1 MGDGR
6 RARLKARVTIG
17 RRRAHGPRRAIRAS
31 CPAPLKL
38 TRATRPGSRLALT
51 QELRRD
57 PTHMLELEAD
67 RLRIFQVLRAE
78 DAGSGDAACGA
89 MAHAPR

>member
-1 MGDGR
+1 
-6 RARLKARVTIG
+6 
-17 RRRAHGPRRAIRAS
+17 
-31 CPAPLKL
+31 
-38 TRATRPGSRLALT
+38 
-51 QELRRD
+51 
-57 PTHMLELEAD
+57 MLELEAD